1 MLAALAALVVAG
13 AAAAAFVIVPM
24 LTYDDVSAGDFGG
37 IGDGGRSVE
46 AGPFGSY
53 VAKRYVA
60 EGRTT
65 VETSI
70 ANHGDRDV
78 EIVELGDVKSLDG
91 VSPRG
96 ARIAQQA
103 GPGAPDAYVDFRPFE
118 LAAGQQRAVELQFRM
133 GACSELKPGSL
144 VAFTALHVRYRTGIA
159 ERGENID
166 LRSPVQF
173 ERGPRCERARKARG

>member
-1 MLAALAALVVAG
+1 MG
-13 AAAAAFVIVPM
+13 AAAAIAAIVIVPM
-24 LTYDDVSAGDFGG
+24 LTYDEVTEGGFRG

-46 AGPFGSY
+46 AGPFGDY

-60 EGRTT
+60 RGRTT

-70 ANHGDRDV
+70 ANRGDRDV
-78 EIVELGDVKSLDG
+78 EILELGDVKSLDG

-96 ARIAQQA
+96 ARIAAQV
-103 GPGAPDAYVDFRPFE
+103 GPGSPRSYVAFRPFE
-118 LAAGQQRAVELQFRM
+118 LPAGRQRAVELQFRM
-133 GACSELKPGSL
+133 GACSELEPGTL

-159 ERGENID
+159 ERGENIE

-173 ERGPRCERARKARG
+173 ERGPRCRRARGDRG

>member
-1 MLAALAALVVAG
+1 VLAALVALVLAG
-13 AAAAAFVIVPM
+13 AAVAAAFVIVPM
-24 LTYDDVSAGDFGG
+24 LTYDDVTEGNFGG

-46 AGPFGSY
+46 AGPFGDY

-60 EGRTT
+60 GGRTT

-70 ANHGDRDV
+70 ANRGDRDV
-78 EIVELGDVKSLDG
+78 EIVELGDVESLDG

-96 ARIAQQA
+96 ARIAAQA
-103 GPGAPDAYVDFRPFE
+103 GPGSPNAYVAFRPFD
-118 LAAGQQRAVELQFRM
+118 LPAGRERAVELQFRM

-159 ERGENID
+159 ERGENIE

-173 ERGPRCERARKARG
+173 ERGPRCGRAR